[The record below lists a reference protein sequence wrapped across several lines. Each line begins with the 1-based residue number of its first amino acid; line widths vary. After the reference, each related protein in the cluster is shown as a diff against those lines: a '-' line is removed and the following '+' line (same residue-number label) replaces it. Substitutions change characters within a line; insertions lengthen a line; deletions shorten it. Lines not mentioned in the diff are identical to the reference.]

1 VAVRRNVGLGSIVGL
16 CAWACAAGPGAATA
30 AAPHAQAGAR
40 TTVVVLEDQGVLPPN
55 GSGGFAHSCPAR
67 APHPVGGTFGPGNG
81 APLAGQFL
89 LTGSY
94 PVGRRGWRVRLQNV
108 TPLPQPFFAGTVC
121 LGSPVRFAYP
131 RTSGVA
137 TPGADSGANVSC
149 PRSASRAIGGFFRTQ
164 GAGATGRL
172 IADSAFR
179 TSEGWDVGVRN
190 IGPTPQGYFAGA
202 VCTGSTL
209 RTATVSRVR
218 TIPAGM
224 GVHTTL
230 RCPSRSP
237 RPVSAVFAAADAAA
251 AGQIVATD
259 AFRTGAR
266 TWMTGL
272 RNLGSA
278 PRRGAVGVIC
288 VR

>member
-30 AAPHAQAGAR
+30 PAPHAQAGAR

-121 LGSPVRFAYP
+121 LGSPVRFA
-131 RTSGVA
+131 
-137 TPGADSGANVSC
+137 
-149 PRSASRAIGGFFRTQ
+149 
-164 GAGATGRL
+164 
-172 IADSAFR
+172 DSAFR

-202 VCTGSTL
+202 VCTGSML